1 MAFTLVQ
8 KAGNDNGAGA
18 ATTSIATAYTSDV
31 TIGNL
36 LIAVFGQGAL
46 GGGGFNVVTDTL
58 GNNWTRAVL
67 APVPDGPMSIEI
79 WFTIAVASGP
89 NTVTFSQAPVTG
101 FFELIVAE
109 YAGIQNAQ
117 LDVVNFGLSADDVS
131 VSTQPITTTKSNE
144 LIIVSGTASVD
155 APNWTMD
162 SGFTPELTQSNNTNG
177 SGFPSNLVFG
187 DQIVNAIGTY
197 SSTLTPDALPNH
209 SLLLAAI
216 AAFFQPVTVT
226 GITNTIPPDPR
237 PLPWRVGKPRKSDGK
252 HIMLK

>member
-1 MAFTLVQ
+1 MPFALVQ

-18 ATTSIATAYTSDV
+18 ATTSIATAYTSNV
-31 TIGNL
+31 TAGNL

-46 GGGGFNVVTDTL
+46 GGVNANVVTDTQ
-58 GNNWTRAVL
+58 GNKWTRAVQSPSL
-67 APVPDGPMSIEI
+67 DTNMSTEI
-79 WFTIAVASGP
+79 WFAIAVASGP
-89 NTVTFSQAPVTG
+89 NTVTFSQAPGTG

-109 YAGIQNAQ
+109 YSGIKNAQ
-117 LDVVNFGLSADDVS
+117 LDVTNHGLSAGPT
-131 VSTQPITTTKSNE
+131 VSTHPITTTKSNE
-144 LIIVSGTASVD
+144 IIIVSGAASAD

-162 SGFTPELTQSNNTNG
+162 GGFTPELTRNNNTNG
-177 SGFPSNLVFG
+177 SGFPSNVVFG
-187 DQIVNAIGTY
+187 DQIVNAIGIY

-209 SLLLAAI
+209 SELVGAI
-216 AAFFQPVTVT
+216 AAFFQPVT